1 MRARDYLHPADARG
15 LSRLVVDATIGLT
28 NAVEVMHHNI
38 MRTPF
43 LFGASTHAPA
53 PGITG
58 FVYDSIRG
66 VTRVVG
72 GGIDVTLAQLVPQEM
87 EQPSPPEREA
97 LLAALNGVVGHHLAA
112 SDNPLAIRMQ
122 LRRQGQALDGAEM
135 ASLPPPGGKIVLL
148 IHGLGMNDRQ
158 WQRQGHDHGAALAAD
173 LGYTPVYLHY
183 NSGLHISQN
192 GEGLADLLET
202 RLAEWPVPVEEL
214 VIVGH
219 SMGGLVV
226 RSACYYGARAG
237 HAWLH
242 HLRKIIFLGTPHQGA
257 PLEVGGNWID
267 ILLGASPYSAALAR
281 VGQLRSAGITDLRY
295 GNLRHEDWAGGDRF
309 ARAGDSRQPVP
320 LPEGVNCYAVAATTS
335 HRVDGLKT
343 QLLGDGLVPLGSALG
358 YHRDPALAVPFQ
370 PAQQWIAYA
379 MSHLDLLHRRE
390 VYEQV
395 RLWLAA

>member
-1 MRARDYLHPADARG
+1 MGARDYLHTADVRG
-15 LSRLVVDATIGLT
+15 LSRLIVDATIGLT

-43 LFGASTHAPA
+43 MFGAPTHEPA

-72 GGIDVTLAQLVPQEM
+72 GSVDIALAQPMPQEM
-87 EQPSPPEREA
+87 ESPSPPEREA
-97 LLAALNGVVGHHLAA
+97 LLAALNGVVGHHLDA

-122 LRRQGQALDGAEM
+122 LRSRGQALDGAGM
-135 ASLPPPGGKIVLL
+135 DVMSPLGGKIVLL

-192 GEGLADLLET
+192 GEALAGLLEG
-202 RLAEWPVPVEEL
+202 RLAHWPVPVEEL
-214 VIVGH
+214 VILGH
-219 SMGGLVV
+219 SMGGLVA
-226 RSACYYGARAG
+226 RSACYYGGLAG

-242 HLRKIIFLGTPHQGA
+242 HLRKIVFLGTPHHGA
-257 PLEVGGNWID
+257 PLERGGSWLNI
-267 ILLGASPYSAALAR
+267 ILGASPYSAALAR
-281 VGQLRSAGITDLRY
+281 LGQVRSAGITDLRY
-295 GNLRHEDWAGGDRF
+295 GSLRHEDWANGDRF
-309 ARAGDSRQPVP
+309 ARAGDQRQPVP
-320 LPEGVNCYAVAATTS
+320 LPEGVLCYAIAATTS

-343 QLLGDGLVPLGSALG
+343 QLLGDGLVPLNSALG
-358 YHRDPALAVPFQ
+358 YHKNPELALPI
-370 PAQQWIAYA
+370 PPSRQWIGHT
-379 MSHLDLLHRRE
+379 MGHLDLLHRRE
-390 VYEQV
+390 VYEQL
-395 RLWLAA
+395 RLWLAT